1 MTLATCWA
9 LFPLLLGLLAGGC
22 GLLVERVSG
31 LRLPG
36 PLLLPLG
43 LALVIVAATF
53 ATHLATTA
61 PLALPVV
68 VALAVAG
75 YGLGL
80 PRHGT
85 RLDGWAIA
93 APVAAYACYAAPI
106 VLAGQATF
114 AGYITLDDTATWLA
128 LADRVMEDGRS
139 LSGLAPSTYELVL
152 RDYLAD
158 GYPVGSFLPMGLGGK
173 LTGQDLAWLFQPAV
187 ALFAAML

>member
-1 MTLATCWA
+1 M
-9 LFPLLLGLLAGGC
+9 
-22 GLLVERVSG
+22 
-31 LRLPG
+31 
-36 PLLLPLG
+36 PLG

-128 LADRVMEDGRS
+128 LADRVM
-139 LSGLAPSTYELVL
+139 
-152 RDYLAD
+152 
-158 GYPVGSFLPMGLGGK
+158 
-173 LTGQDLAWLFQPAV
+173 
-187 ALFAAML
+187 